1 MPGKLEVSRDFLEI
15 TFTCVSG
22 FHGTRDARGQLVEVS
37 SSTTGVPGSELRLSS
52 LAQPSLLRAPSLASL
67 YFTIAE

>member
-22 FHGTRDARGQLVEVS
+22 FHGTRDARGQLVEVLGIVLRS
-37 SSTTGVPGSELRLSS
+37 SR
-52 LAQPSLLRAPSLASL
+52 
-67 YFTIAE
+67 